1 MRTIRGI
8 GTRWLIAG
16 ITLVGTALGGCAG
29 RTAAWEVEETAKA
42 AAGKAPDAEAHR
54 RLVEEGDAAWAERT
68 DPAKIREAIAK
79 WSEAVDLD
87 PTDWETMVKLTRA
100 HYFLA
105 DGYLRDDEEAY
116 LKTMDEGVRWGE
128 RAMMTVSPGF
138 KKKMQAGAK
147 IPEAVQE
154 VGKEGVGALY
164 WYASNLGK
172 WAKKKGFTVVLGQK
186 DNIKA
191 IMERA
196 LELDPTYFYG
206 GPDRYF
212 GAYYAIAPA
221 FAGGDLDKSLAHYQ
235 KSLEIAPNYAGTYVL
250 MAENLAYKKQDRKM
264 FEENLKKVLEM
275 PDDVIPELVA
285 ETRVE
290 KGKAKELLAQID
302 ELF

>member
-1 MRTIRGI
+1 MG
-8 GTRWLIAG
+8 GG
-16 ITLVGTALGGCAG
+16 ALGCAG
-29 RTAAWEVEETAKA
+29 RTAAWEAEDAAREAGAAKA
-42 AAGKAPDAEAHR
+42 AAAGDAEAEKTHEA
-54 RLVEEGDAAWAERT
+54 LVAEGDAAWAERT
-68 DPAKIREAIAK
+68 DPDKIRLAIEK
-79 WSEAVDLD
+79 WTKAVEVQPD
-87 PTDWETMVKLTRA
+87 DWQTMVKLTRA

-105 DGYLRDDEEAY
+105 DGYLRDDEAAY
-116 LKTMDEGVRWGE
+116 LATMDEGVRWGE
-128 RAMMTVSPGF
+128 RAMMAVSPGF
-138 KKKMQAGAK
+138 KKKMKAGGR
-147 IPEAVQE
+147 IPDAVQE

-221 FAGGDLDKSLAHYQ
+221 FAGGDLEKSLAHYE
-235 KSLEIAPNYAGTYVL
+235 KSLQIAPNYAGTYVL

-275 PDDVIPELVA
+275 PDDIIPELVA

-290 KGKAKELLAQID
+290 KQKAKELLDQID